1 MTSLENALNAVKQYD
16 PDALMRLYHG
26 ARKLSLQADAIYDT
40 DFLARRPG
48 ADRFKVIAKNHGDEA
63 DCYLRAYAV
72 LQGVTPIDVESIMT
86 FNINMRFLF
95 TEDDFMWIRLKW
107 A

>member
-1 MTSLENALNAVKQYD
+1 MDSFERALGAVKQYD

-26 ARKLSLQADAIYDT
+26 ARDLSHKAKEIHDADVVAGLPYS
-40 DFLARRPG
+40 
-48 ADRFKVIAKNHGDEA
+48 RFDIIAKDHTDEA

-72 LQGVTPIDVESIMT
+72 LRGVKPIGVQSVNKH
-86 FNINMRFLF
+86 NINMRFLF
-95 TEDDFMWIRLKW
+95 TDEDYMWLRLKW